1 MQNNNLL
8 PLIKDNK
15 TAFIPYLVAGHTNNE
30 VFTAALHLLDNLGA
44 DLIEIGIP
52 FTDPIAE
59 GKIIESAHHHALKN
73 NFKLDDLCK
82 IVNKFRSNSD
92 TPVIAMGYTNSFI
105 NPSPN
110 QVAKKLSENGFNGV
124 LIVDLPASET
134 TIIRSFKDEGL
145 EIIQLI
151 APTTQLNLIENFLDN
166 DPALIYYIT
175 QRGITGSN
183 NLDLTEISQKLNSL
197 KNLTN
202 KPVVTGFGIKTEKD
216 INSLKGLSDGIVI
229 GSPIVEKINADP
241 SLKELQKYVE
251 PIVKAIKNE

>member
-8 PLIKDNK
+8 PLFNGNK

-30 VFTAALHLLDNLGA
+30 VFTAALHLLDDLGA

-82 IVNKFRSNSD
+82 IVSKFRSNSD

-124 LIVDLPASET
+124 LIVDLPASEKS
-134 TIIRSFKDEGL
+134 IIRSFKEEDL

-151 APTTQLNLIENFLDN
+151 APTTQLNLIESFLDN

-183 NLDLTEISQKLNSL
+183 NLNLIEISQKLNKL

-216 INSLKGLSDGIVI
+216 INDLKGLSDGIVI

-251 PIVKAIKNE
+251 PIVKAIKK

>member
-8 PLIKDNK
+8 PLINRNK

-30 VFTAALHLLDNLGA
+30 VFTAALQLLDDLGA

-82 IVNKFRSNSD
+82 IVSKFRSNSD

-134 TIIRSFKDEGL
+134 TIIRSFKEEDL

-151 APTTQLNLIENFLDN
+151 APTTQLNLIESFLDN

-183 NLDLTEISQKLNSL
+183 NLNLTEISQKLNTL

-216 INSLKGLSDGIVI
+216 INDLKGLSDGIVI
-229 GSPIVEKINADP
+229 GSPIVKKINADP

>member
-8 PLIKDNK
+8 PLIDGNK

-30 VFTAALHLLDNLGA
+30 VFTAALQLLDDLGA

-105 NPSPN
+105 NPSSN

-134 TIIRSFKDEGL
+134 SIIHSFKDQGL

-151 APTTQLNLIENFLDN
+151 APTTQLNLIESFLDN

-183 NLDLTEISQKLNSL
+183 NLNLTEISQKLNSL

-202 KPVVTGFGIKTEKD
+202 KPVVTGFGIKTVKD
-216 INSLKGLSDGIVI
+216 INDLKGLSDGIVI
-229 GSPIVEKINADP
+229 GSPIAVSYTHLTLP
-241 SLKELQKYVE
+241 T
-251 PIVKAIKNE
+251 KA

>member
-8 PLIKDNK
+8 PSINDNK

-30 VFTAALHLLDNLGA
+30 VFTAALQLLDDLGA

-82 IVNKFRSNSD
+82 IVNKFRINSD

-105 NPSPN
+105 NPSSN
-110 QVAKKLSENGFNGV
+110 QVAKKLSQNGFNGV

-134 TIIRSFKDEGL
+134 SIIHSFKDEGL
-145 EIIQLI
+145 EMIQLI
-151 APTTQLNLIENFLDN
+151 APTTQLNLIESFLDN

-183 NLDLTEISQKLNSL
+183 NLNLTEISQKLNSL

-202 KPVVTGFGIKTEKD
+202 KPVVTGFGIKTVKD
-216 INSLKGLSDGIVI
+216 INDLKGLSDGIVI

-241 SLKELQKYVE
+241 SLIELKKYVE
-251 PIVKAIKNE
+251 PIVKAIKK

>member
-8 PLIKDNK
+8 PLINVNK

-30 VFTAALHLLDNLGA
+30 VFTAALQLLDDLGA

-82 IVNKFRSNSD
+82 IVSKFRSYSD
-92 TPVIAMGYTNSFI
+92 TPLIAMGYTNSFI

-110 QVAKKLSENGFNGV
+110 QVAKKLSKNGFNGV

-151 APTTQLNLIENFLDN
+151 APTTQLNLIESFLDN

-183 NLDLTEISQKLNSL
+183 NLNLTEISQKLNTL

-216 INSLKGLSDGIVI
+216 INDLKGLSDGVVI

>member
-8 PLIKDNK
+8 PLIDGNK

-30 VFTAALHLLDNLGA
+30 VFTAALQLLDDLGA

-82 IVNKFRSNSD
+82 IVSKFRSNSD

-105 NPSPN
+105 NTSPN
-110 QVAKKLSENGFNGV
+110 QVAQKLAENGFNGV

-134 TIIRSFKDEGL
+134 TIIRSFKDKGL
-145 EIIQLI
+145 DIIQLI
-151 APTTQLNLIENFLDN
+151 APTTQLNLIESFLNN

-183 NLDLTEISQKLNSL
+183 NLNLTEISQKLNSL

-216 INSLKGLSDGIVI
+216 INDLKGLSDGIVI

-241 SLKELQKYVE
+241 SLKELKKYVE

>member
-1 MQNNNLL
+1 MQINNLL
-8 PLIKDNK
+8 HFNNGNK
-15 TAFIPYLVAGHTNNE
+15 TAFIPYIVAGHTNNE
-30 VFTAALHLLDNLGA
+30 VFTAALQLLDDLGA

-82 IVNKFRSNSD
+82 IVSKFRNNSK

-124 LIVDLPASET
+124 LIVDLPASEKS
-134 TIIRSFKDEGL
+134 IIRSFKDKGL

-151 APTTQLNLIENFLDN
+151 APTTQLNLIESYLDN

-229 GSPIVEKINADP
+229 GSPIVEKINSDP
-241 SLKELQKYVE
+241 SLNELKKYVE

>member
-1 MQNNNLL
+1 MQINNLL
-8 PLIKDNK
+8 PFNNGNK
-15 TAFIPYLVAGHTNNE
+15 TAFIPYIVAGHTNNE
-30 VFTAALHLLDNLGA
+30 VFTAALQLLDDLGA

-82 IVNKFRSNSD
+82 IVSKFRNNSK

-124 LIVDLPASET
+124 LIVDLPASEKS
-134 TIIRSFKDEGL
+134 IIRSFKDKGL

-151 APTTQLNLIENFLDN
+151 APTTQLNLIESFLDN

-183 NLDLTEISQKLNSL
+183 NLNLTEISEKLNSL

-216 INSLKGLSDGIVI
+216 INELKGLSDGIVI

-241 SLKELQKYVE
+241 SLRELKKYVE

>member
-8 PLIKDNK
+8 PLINANK

-30 VFTAALHLLDNLGA
+30 VFTAALQLLDDLGA

-82 IVNKFRSNSD
+82 IVSKFRSNSD

-110 QVAKKLSENGFNGV
+110 YVAKKLSKNGFNGV

-134 TIIRSFKDEGL
+134 TIIRSFKEEDL

-151 APTTQLNLIENFLDN
+151 APTTQLNLIESFLDN

-183 NLDLTEISQKLNSL
+183 NLNLTEISQKLNTL

-216 INSLKGLSDGIVI
+216 INDLKGLSDGIVI

>member
-1 MQNNNLL
+1 
-8 PLIKDNK
+8 
-15 TAFIPYLVAGHTNNE
+15 
-30 VFTAALHLLDNLGA
+30 
-44 DLIEIGIP
+44 
-52 FTDPIAE
+52 
-59 GKIIESAHHHALKN
+59 
-73 NFKLDDLCK
+73 
-82 IVNKFRSNSD
+82 
-92 TPVIAMGYTNSFI
+92 MGYTNSFI
-105 NPSPN
+105 NPSSN

-134 TIIRSFKDEGL
+134 SIIHSFKDEGL

-151 APTTQLNLIENFLDN
+151 APTTQLNLIESFLDN

-183 NLDLTEISQKLNSL
+183 NLNLTEISQKLNSL

-202 KPVVTGFGIKTEKD
+202 KPVVTGFGIKTVKD
-216 INSLKGLSDGIVI
+216 INDLKGLSDGIVI

-241 SLKELQKYVE
+241 SLIELKKYVE